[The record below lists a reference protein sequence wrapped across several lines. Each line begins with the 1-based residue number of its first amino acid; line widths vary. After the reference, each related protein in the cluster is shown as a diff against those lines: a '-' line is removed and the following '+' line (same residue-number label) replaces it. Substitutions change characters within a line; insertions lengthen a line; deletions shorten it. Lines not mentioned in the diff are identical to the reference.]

1 MDILNGIKN
10 FLSLINDNWTTILVI
25 VGLALAL
32 WKKIESYSKLSTDKK
47 IEIAKKQI
55 SENILKLITQAEKD
69 YAEWENAGSIK
80 RSEVISEIYK
90 EYPILAKVVNQE
102 ELVKWIDEQIDNAL
116 PTLRDI
122 IKQNEK
128 DKSEINTKI
137 NKIIS
142 PLKRGLYKRRN
153 SSLSVYVSKRN
164 ESKVVLYFYYEIIK
178 Y

>member
-69 YAEWENAGSIK
+69 YAEWEKAGSIK

-90 EYPILAKVVNQE
+90 EYPILAKVVNQD

-128 DKSEINTKI
+128 DKTDTGK
-137 NKIIS
+137 
-142 PLKRGLYKRRN
+142 
-153 SSLSVYVSKRN
+153 
-164 ESKVVLYFYYEIIK
+164 
-178 Y
+178 

>member
-10 FLSLINDNWTTILVI
+10 FLSFINDNWTTILVI

-47 IEIAKKQI
+47 IETAKKQI

-69 YAEWENAGSIK
+69 YAEWEKAGSIK

-102 ELVKWIDEQIDNAL
+102 ELVQWIDEQIDNAL

-122 IKQNEK
+122 IKENEK
-128 DKSEINTKI
+128 DTLDAGK
-137 NKIIS
+137 
-142 PLKRGLYKRRN
+142 
-153 SSLSVYVSKRN
+153 
-164 ESKVVLYFYYEIIK
+164 
-178 Y
+178 

>member
-10 FLSLINDNWTTILVI
+10 FLSLINDNWTTILFI

-116 PTLRDI
+116 PTLREI

-128 DKSEINTKI
+128 DKTDTGK
-137 NKIIS
+137 
-142 PLKRGLYKRRN
+142 
-153 SSLSVYVSKRN
+153 
-164 ESKVVLYFYYEIIK
+164 
-178 Y
+178 

>member
-1 MDILNGIKN
+1 MDVLNGIKN

-25 VGLALAL
+25 IGLALAL
-32 WKKIESYSKLSTDKK
+32 WKKIESYSKLSTEKK

-69 YAEWENAGSIK
+69 YAEWEKAGSIK

-128 DKSEINTKI
+128 DKTDVGK
-137 NKIIS
+137 
-142 PLKRGLYKRRN
+142 
-153 SSLSVYVSKRN
+153 
-164 ESKVVLYFYYEIIK
+164 
-178 Y
+178 

>member
-25 VGLALAL
+25 IGLALAL

-69 YAEWENAGSIK
+69 YAEWEKAGSIK

-102 ELVKWIDEQIDNAL
+102 ELVKWIDKQIDNAL

-128 DKSEINTKI
+128 DTLNAGK
-137 NKIIS
+137 
-142 PLKRGLYKRRN
+142 
-153 SSLSVYVSKRN
+153 
-164 ESKVVLYFYYEIIK
+164 
-178 Y
+178 

>member
-55 SENILKLITQAEKD
+55 SENILKLITQAERD
-69 YAEWENAGSIK
+69 YAEWEKAGSIK

-116 PTLRDI
+116 PTLREI

-128 DKSEINTKI
+128 EDVTK
-137 NKIIS
+137 NNV
-142 PLKRGLYKRRN
+142 R
-153 SSLSVYVSKRN
+153 
-164 ESKVVLYFYYEIIK
+164 
-178 Y
+178 

>member
-10 FLSLINDNWTTILVI
+10 FLSLINDNWTTILVA

-69 YAEWENAGSIK
+69 YAEWEKAGSIK

-116 PTLRDI
+116 PTLREI

-128 DKSEINTKI
+128 EDVTK
-137 NKIIS
+137 NNV
-142 PLKRGLYKRRN
+142 R
-153 SSLSVYVSKRN
+153 
-164 ESKVVLYFYYEIIK
+164 
-178 Y
+178 

>member
-1 MDILNGIKN
+1 MNILNGIKN

-25 VGLALAL
+25 IGLVLAL

-69 YAEWENAGSIK
+69 YAEWEKAGSIK

-122 IKQNEK
+122 IKENEK
-128 DKSEINTKI
+128 DKTDTGK
-137 NKIIS
+137 
-142 PLKRGLYKRRN
+142 
-153 SSLSVYVSKRN
+153 
-164 ESKVVLYFYYEIIK
+164 
-178 Y
+178 

>member
-10 FLSLINDNWTTILVI
+10 FLSLINNNWTTILVI
-25 VGLALAL
+25 IGLALAL

-69 YAEWENAGSIK
+69 YAEWEKAGSIK

-90 EYPILAKVVNQE
+90 EYHILAKVVNQE

-128 DKSEINTKI
+128 DTLDAGK
-137 NKIIS
+137 
-142 PLKRGLYKRRN
+142 
-153 SSLSVYVSKRN
+153 
-164 ESKVVLYFYYEIIK
+164 
-178 Y
+178 

>member
-1 MDILNGIKN
+1 MDVLNGIKN

-25 VGLALAL
+25 IGLALAL

-69 YAEWENAGSIK
+69 YAEWEKAGSIK

-128 DKSEINTKI
+128 DTLDIGK
-137 NKIIS
+137 
-142 PLKRGLYKRRN
+142 
-153 SSLSVYVSKRN
+153 
-164 ESKVVLYFYYEIIK
+164 
-178 Y
+178 

>member
-10 FLSLINDNWTTILVI
+10 FLSFINDNWTTILVI

-47 IEIAKKQI
+47 IETAKKQI

-69 YAEWENAGSIK
+69 YAEWEKAGSIK

-116 PTLRDI
+116 PTLREI

-128 DKSEINTKI
+128 DKTDTGK
-137 NKIIS
+137 
-142 PLKRGLYKRRN
+142 
-153 SSLSVYVSKRN
+153 
-164 ESKVVLYFYYEIIK
+164 
-178 Y
+178 

>member
-25 VGLALAL
+25 IGLALAL

-69 YAEWENAGSIK
+69 YAEWEKAGSIK

-90 EYPILAKVVNQE
+90 EYPVLAKVVNQE
-102 ELVKWIDEQIDNAL
+102 ELVKWIDEQIDSAL
-116 PTLRDI
+116 PELR
-122 IKQNEK
+122 
-128 DKSEINTKI
+128 
-137 NKIIS
+137 KIIS
-142 PLKRGLYKRRN
+142 ANLEN
-153 SSLSVYVSKRN
+153 TAN
-164 ESKVVLYFYYEIIK
+164 EK
-178 Y
+178 

>member
-10 FLSLINDNWTTILVI
+10 FLSFINDNQTTILVI
-25 VGLALAL
+25 IGLALTL

-69 YAEWENAGSIK
+69 YAEWEKAGSIK

-128 DKSEINTKI
+128 D
-137 NKIIS
+137 IS
-142 PLKRGLYKRRN
+142 DTGK
-153 SSLSVYVSKRN
+153 
-164 ESKVVLYFYYEIIK
+164 
-178 Y
+178 

>member
-25 VGLALAL
+25 IGLALAL
-32 WKKIESYSKLSTDKK
+32 LKKIESYSKLSTDKK

-69 YAEWENAGSIK
+69 YAEWEKAGSIK

-90 EYPILAKVVNQE
+90 EYHILAKVVNQE

-116 PTLRDI
+116 PTLREI
-122 IKQNEK
+122 IKQNE
-128 DKSEINTKI
+128 STTN
-137 NKIIS
+137 
-142 PLKRGLYKRRN
+142 
-153 SSLSVYVSKRN
+153 VSK
-164 ESKVVLYFYYEIIK
+164 
-178 Y
+178 

>member
-10 FLSLINDNWTTILVI
+10 FLSLINNNWTTILVI
-25 VGLALAL
+25 IGLALAL
-32 WKKIESYSKLSTDKK
+32 LKKIESYSKLSTDKK

-69 YAEWENAGSIK
+69 YTEWEKAGSIK

-102 ELVKWIDEQIDNAL
+102 ELVQWIDEQIDNAL
-116 PTLRDI
+116 PTLREI

-128 DKSEINTKI
+128 DKTDTGK
-137 NKIIS
+137 
-142 PLKRGLYKRRN
+142 
-153 SSLSVYVSKRN
+153 
-164 ESKVVLYFYYEIIK
+164 
-178 Y
+178 

>member
-90 EYPILAKVVNQE
+90 EYPILAKVVNQDK
-102 ELVKWIDEQIDNAL
+102 LVKWIDEQIDNAL

-122 IKQNEK
+122 IKENEK
-128 DKSEINTKI
+128 DTLDAGK
-137 NKIIS
+137 
-142 PLKRGLYKRRN
+142 
-153 SSLSVYVSKRN
+153 
-164 ESKVVLYFYYEIIK
+164 
-178 Y
+178 

>member
-25 VGLALAL
+25 IGLALAL
-32 WKKIESYSKLSTDKK
+32 WKKIESYSKLSTEKK

-69 YAEWENAGSIK
+69 YAEWEKAGSIK

-128 DKSEINTKI
+128 DTLDTRK
-137 NKIIS
+137 
-142 PLKRGLYKRRN
+142 
-153 SSLSVYVSKRN
+153 
-164 ESKVVLYFYYEIIK
+164 
-178 Y
+178 

>member
-25 VGLALAL
+25 IGLVLAL
-32 WKKIESYSKLSTDKK
+32 WKKIESYSKLSTEKK

-69 YAEWENAGSIK
+69 YAEWDKAGSIK

-128 DKSEINTKI
+128 DTSDTGK
-137 NKIIS
+137 
-142 PLKRGLYKRRN
+142 
-153 SSLSVYVSKRN
+153 
-164 ESKVVLYFYYEIIK
+164 
-178 Y
+178 

>member
-10 FLSLINDNWTTILVI
+10 FLSLLNDNWTTILVI

-69 YAEWENAGSIK
+69 YAEWEKAGSIK

-116 PTLRDI
+116 PTLREI

-128 DKSEINTKI
+128 DKTDTGK
-137 NKIIS
+137 
-142 PLKRGLYKRRN
+142 
-153 SSLSVYVSKRN
+153 
-164 ESKVVLYFYYEIIK
+164 
-178 Y
+178 

>member
-128 DKSEINTKI
+128 DTLNAWK
-137 NKIIS
+137 
-142 PLKRGLYKRRN
+142 
-153 SSLSVYVSKRN
+153 
-164 ESKVVLYFYYEIIK
+164 
-178 Y
+178 

>member
-1 MDILNGIKN
+1 MNMLNGIKN

-69 YAEWENAGSIK
+69 YAEWEKAGSIK

-116 PTLRDI
+116 PTLREI
-122 IKQNEK
+122 IKQNESTTNVAK
-128 DKSEINTKI
+128 
-137 NKIIS
+137 
-142 PLKRGLYKRRN
+142 
-153 SSLSVYVSKRN
+153 
-164 ESKVVLYFYYEIIK
+164 
-178 Y
+178 

>member
-122 IKQNEK
+122 IKENEK
-128 DKSEINTKI
+128 SDVTGK
-137 NKIIS
+137 
-142 PLKRGLYKRRN
+142 
-153 SSLSVYVSKRN
+153 
-164 ESKVVLYFYYEIIK
+164 
-178 Y
+178 

>member
-25 VGLALAL
+25 IGLALAL

-69 YAEWENAGSIK
+69 YAEWEKAGSIK

-122 IKQNEK
+122 IKQNESTANVAK
-128 DKSEINTKI
+128 
-137 NKIIS
+137 
-142 PLKRGLYKRRN
+142 
-153 SSLSVYVSKRN
+153 
-164 ESKVVLYFYYEIIK
+164 
-178 Y
+178 

>member
-69 YAEWENAGSIK
+69 YAEWEKAGSIK

-116 PTLRDI
+116 PTLRHI
-122 IKQNEK
+122 IKENDK
-128 DKSEINTKI
+128 DKSEIK
-137 NKIIS
+137 
-142 PLKRGLYKRRN
+142 
-153 SSLSVYVSKRN
+153 
-164 ESKVVLYFYYEIIK
+164 E
-178 Y
+178 

>member
-25 VGLALAL
+25 IGLALAL
-32 WKKIESYSKLSTDKK
+32 LKKIESYSKLSTDKK

-55 SENILKLITQAEKD
+55 SENILKLITKAEKD

-122 IKQNEK
+122 IKENEK
-128 DKSEINTKI
+128 DKSEIKQ
-137 NKIIS
+137 
-142 PLKRGLYKRRN
+142 
-153 SSLSVYVSKRN
+153 
-164 ESKVVLYFYYEIIK
+164 
-178 Y
+178 

>member
-69 YAEWENAGSIK
+69 DAEWENAGSIK

-116 PTLRDI
+116 PTLREI

-128 DKSEINTKI
+128 DKSEIKQ
-137 NKIIS
+137 
-142 PLKRGLYKRRN
+142 
-153 SSLSVYVSKRN
+153 
-164 ESKVVLYFYYEIIK
+164 
-178 Y
+178 

>member
-25 VGLALAL
+25 IGLAVAL

-69 YAEWENAGSIK
+69 YVEWEKAGSIK

-128 DKSEINTKI
+128 DTSDTGK
-137 NKIIS
+137 
-142 PLKRGLYKRRN
+142 
-153 SSLSVYVSKRN
+153 
-164 ESKVVLYFYYEIIK
+164 
-178 Y
+178 

>member
-25 VGLALAL
+25 IGLALAL

-69 YAEWENAGSIK
+69 YAEWEKAGSIK

-102 ELVKWIDEQIDNAL
+102 ELVKWIDEQIDNVL

-128 DKSEINTKI
+128 DTSDTGK
-137 NKIIS
+137 
-142 PLKRGLYKRRN
+142 
-153 SSLSVYVSKRN
+153 
-164 ESKVVLYFYYEIIK
+164 
-178 Y
+178 

>member
-25 VGLALAL
+25 IGLALAL
-32 WKKIESYSKLSTDKK
+32 LKKIESYSKLSTDKK

-69 YAEWENAGSIK
+69 YAEWEKAGSIK
-80 RSEVISEIYK
+80 RSEVNSEIYK

-116 PTLRDI
+116 PTLREI

-128 DKSEINTKI
+128 DKTDTGK
-137 NKIIS
+137 
-142 PLKRGLYKRRN
+142 
-153 SSLSVYVSKRN
+153 
-164 ESKVVLYFYYEIIK
+164 
-178 Y
+178 

>member
-69 YAEWENAGSIK
+69 YAEWEKAGSIK

-128 DKSEINTKI
+128 D
-137 NKIIS
+137 
-142 PLKRGLYKRRN
+142 R
-153 SSLSVYVSKRN
+153 
-164 ESKVVLYFYYEIIK
+164 KVMR
-178 Y
+178 

>member
-1 MDILNGIKN
+1 MNILNGIKN
-10 FLSLINDNWTTILVI
+10 FLSLINYNWTTILVI
-25 VGLALAL
+25 IGLALAL

-116 PTLRDI
+116 PTLREI
-122 IKQNEK
+122 IKQNESTTNVAK
-128 DKSEINTKI
+128 
-137 NKIIS
+137 
-142 PLKRGLYKRRN
+142 
-153 SSLSVYVSKRN
+153 
-164 ESKVVLYFYYEIIK
+164 
-178 Y
+178 

>member
-69 YAEWENAGSIK
+69 YAEWEKAGSIK

-116 PTLRDI
+116 PTLREI

-128 DKSEINTKI
+128 D
-137 NKIIS
+137 IS
-142 PLKRGLYKRRN
+142 DTGK
-153 SSLSVYVSKRN
+153 
-164 ESKVVLYFYYEIIK
+164 
-178 Y
+178 

>member
-1 MDILNGIKN
+1 MDILNGVKN

-25 VGLALAL
+25 IGLALAL

-69 YAEWENAGSIK
+69 YAEWEKAGSIK

-90 EYPILAKVVNQE
+90 EYPILAKVVDQD
-102 ELVKWIDEQIDNAL
+102 ELIKWIDEQINNAL

-128 DKSEINTKI
+128 DKSDAGK
-137 NKIIS
+137 
-142 PLKRGLYKRRN
+142 
-153 SSLSVYVSKRN
+153 
-164 ESKVVLYFYYEIIK
+164 
-178 Y
+178 

>member
-25 VGLALAL
+25 IGLVLAL
-32 WKKIESYSKLSTDKK
+32 WKKIESYSKLSTEKK

-69 YAEWENAGSIK
+69 YAEWEKAGSIK

-122 IKQNEK
+122 IKQNESATNAK
-128 DKSEINTKI
+128 
-137 NKIIS
+137 
-142 PLKRGLYKRRN
+142 
-153 SSLSVYVSKRN
+153 
-164 ESKVVLYFYYEIIK
+164 
-178 Y
+178 

>member
-10 FLSLINDNWTTILVI
+10 FLSFINDNWTTILVI
-25 VGLALAL
+25 IGLALTL

-69 YAEWENAGSIK
+69 YAEWEKAGSIK

-128 DKSEINTKI
+128 DKTDTEK
-137 NKIIS
+137 
-142 PLKRGLYKRRN
+142 
-153 SSLSVYVSKRN
+153 
-164 ESKVVLYFYYEIIK
+164 
-178 Y
+178 

>member
-25 VGLALAL
+25 IGLALAL

-69 YAEWENAGSIK
+69 YAEWEKAGSIK

-90 EYPILAKVVNQE
+90 EYPILVKVVNQE

-128 DKSEINTKI
+128 DTLDTTGK
-137 NKIIS
+137 
-142 PLKRGLYKRRN
+142 
-153 SSLSVYVSKRN
+153 
-164 ESKVVLYFYYEIIK
+164 
-178 Y
+178 

>member
-25 VGLALAL
+25 IGLALAL

-69 YAEWENAGSIK
+69 YAEWEKAGSIK

-128 DKSEINTKI
+128 DKTDTEK
-137 NKIIS
+137 
-142 PLKRGLYKRRN
+142 
-153 SSLSVYVSKRN
+153 
-164 ESKVVLYFYYEIIK
+164 
-178 Y
+178 